1 MQKGG
6 SLEGPHLVS
15 ASSQNRGRVAL
26 PSEQAASQQAK
37 SPGTADQGLGS
48 SHEPDRTAP
57 AEAPKMQSSPSAIPT
72 ATEDAN
78 EHEKR
83 RKSSEKAAAASG
95 GRPGE
100 TQAASGEPL
109 TQQQHAVLAALM
121 VVMKRAMLEGDSD
134 LAVER
139 LFCNN
144 GYTVVICQFL
154 SNERELP
161 SIRDLER
168 MLTTADR
175 EMLDIIARQCTAA
188 GFQPLH
194 VFKKSV
200 QCGIMA
206 AYDDAHKRGEA
217 AVLAR
222 HQQVAELHRL
232 FVIHSFPHTWSG
244 TTVKLLMRQGV
255 PKRMATLIMLLPL
268 LLVELCKRCFRPSN
282 ELHGNGLHYPA
293 LDHLFPGSCQFFM
306 SMYRHAGIEAGM
318 TSAMTHL
325 ISYNLSCN

>member
-1 MQKGG
+1 MQEGG
-6 SLEGPHLVS
+6 SLKGPHLVS

-26 PSEQAASQQAK
+26 PSEQAE

-57 AEAPKMQSSPSAIPT
+57 AEAPKMQSSPSAIPA

-100 TQAASGEPL
+100 TQAASGKPL

-121 VVMKRAMLEGDSD
+121 VVMKRAMLEGDSG
-134 LAVER
+134 LARER

-144 GYTVVICQFL
+144 WYIVVVLQFL
-154 SNERELP
+154 SSEGELP
-161 SIRDLER
+161 SMKDIER
-168 MLTTADR
+168 MLTIADR
-175 EMLDIIARQCTAA
+175 EMLNIIARQCSAA
-188 GFQPLH
+188 GFQPLQ
-194 VFKKSV
+194 VFTKSV
-200 QCGIMA
+200 QCGVMA
-206 AYDDAHKRGEA
+206 AYDEAHKRGEA

-222 HQQVAELHRL
+222 HQQVAELDRL
-232 FVIHSFPHTWSG
+232 FAMHKFPHTYAE
-244 TTVKLLMRQGV
+244 TTVILLMRQGV
-255 PKRMATLIMLLPL
+255 PKRLAMLIMLLPL
-268 LLVELCKRCFRPSN
+268 LLVELCKRCFRPSD
-282 ELHGNGLHYPA
+282 ELKGSGLHYPV
-293 LDHLFPGSCQFFM
+293 LDHLFPGSCQSFM

-318 TSAMTHL
+318 TSAMTQL
-325 ISYNLSCN
+325 KLYNLRCT